1 MTVCVETVNR
11 TDLQRLAEERIEEA
25 EFLLIATKYSGAYY
39 LTGYAIEFALKACIA
54 KLTNQHDFYDLAIA
68 KECFTHKPN
77 VLVKLAGLRPKLDA
91 DMAVD
96 LDLEANWAIACA
108 WTEASRYEFH
118 TRDEAETFFEAVRNP
133 AHGVLPWIRTHW

>member
-1 MTVCVETVNR
+1 MCEEIVNR

-25 EFLLIATKYSGAYY
+25 SLLLIATKYSGASY

-54 KLTNQHDFYDLAIA
+54 KLTNQHDFYDRAIA
-68 KECFTHKPN
+68 KDCFTHKPY
-77 VLVKLAGLRPKLDA
+77 VLLKLAGLRPQLDA

-96 LDLEANWAIACA
+96 LDLAANWAIACA

-118 TRDEAETFFEAVRNP
+118 TKDEAKTFFEAVTDP

>member
-1 MTVCVETVNR
+1 MNR

-25 EFLLIATKYSGAYY
+25 SLLLCATKYSGAYY
-39 LTGYAIEFALKACIA
+39 LTGYAIEFALKAWIA
-54 KLTNQHDFYDLAIA
+54 KLTNQHDFYDLATA
-68 KECFTHKPN
+68 KECFTHKLN
-77 VLVKLAGLRPKLDA
+77 VLVKLAGLRPRLDA

-96 LDLEANWAIACA
+96 LDLEANWAIGCA

-118 TRDEAETFFEAVRNP
+118 TKDEAETFFEAVTNP